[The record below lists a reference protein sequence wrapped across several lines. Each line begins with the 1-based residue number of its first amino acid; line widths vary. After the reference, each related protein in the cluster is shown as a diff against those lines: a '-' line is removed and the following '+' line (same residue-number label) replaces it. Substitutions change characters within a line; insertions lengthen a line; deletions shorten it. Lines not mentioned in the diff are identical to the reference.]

1 MWGAKLIQIF
11 FSYPLSIK
19 STFSRGKKFKPRGRG
34 GGGTFSRGGG
44 ANQEGLATWEI
55 KRMEKEAARRAAG
68 LESESSEEDSEEYD
82 EDDEDDDED
91 TAAREK
97 RLEEKRKAKEE
108 KEKKKEAERKKKEE
122 EAERKKREA
131 EAAAAAAAAAKAKED
146 EDSYDDSA
154 DKKAAKEKAPRAS
167 GFKGLPGEEEPEG
180 PPPLSRKE
188 REAMELKAKKEAYL
202 KKHAEGKTPEAQAD
216 LARLAAVRKQRE
228 EAAKQKELERIKKE
242 EEKKAAR
249 R

>member
-1 MWGAKLIQIF
+1 VR
-11 FSYPLSIK
+11 
-19 STFSRGKKFKPRGRG
+19 SRGKKFKPRGRG
-34 GGGTFSRGGG
+34 GGGSFSRGGG

-68 LESESSEEDSEEYD
+68 LESESSSSEESEESEEYD
-82 EDDEDDDED
+82 EDEDS
-91 TAAREK
+91 AAREK
-97 RLEEKRKAKEE
+97 RLEEKRKAQEE

-122 EAERKKREA
+122 EAERKRREA

-154 DKKAAKEKAPRAS
+154 DKKPAKEKAPRAS

-180 PPPLSRKE
+180 PPPLSRRE
-188 REAMELKAKKEAYL
+188 REALELKAKKEAYL